1 VAESSKLEG
10 KIVAGQILVPLRR
23 SDRVELFLPYFEQIA
38 RPGSKVVFLV
48 ELGRS
53 GFKELA
59 GQLLAFHTGIR
70 SAYLLERVCKEDV
83 ENRRRSAEQ
92 QVNSACRSLRERGVK
107 FEVHGYVGPLQTI
120 VHQYLE
126 KENVQLVMM
135 RPTTNWLAD
144 SLRKI
149 ASVFRFL
156 NPPTA
161 PPVLLLHPSDMG
173 ER

>member
-1 VAESSKLEG
+1 M
-10 KIVAGQILVPLRR
+10 AGQILVPLKR

-92 QVNSACRSLRERGVK
+92 QVNSACRSLRERGIK

-135 RPTTNWLAD
+135 RPTTNWLTD

-156 NPPTA
+156 NPPIA
-161 PPVLLLHPSDMG
+161 PPVLLLHPS
-173 ER
+173 EVKWLAVIKAE